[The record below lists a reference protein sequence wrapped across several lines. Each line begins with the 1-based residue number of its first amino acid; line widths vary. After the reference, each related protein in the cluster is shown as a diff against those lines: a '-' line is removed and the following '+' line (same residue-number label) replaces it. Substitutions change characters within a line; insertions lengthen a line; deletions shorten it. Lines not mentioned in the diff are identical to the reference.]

1 MTCGPVGTSRVA
13 SKWGDRI
20 PHVVKAGDVGA
31 SGDALIVQSVAIDR
45 GDNDD
50 IWIVNGKPGMP
61 ENSQPTPVGCAGNSE
76 IPTNSAGMTKAVGR
90 FGVRLRISRKALNNS
105 DPRFP
110 PCGDLC
116 ISPLRPPC
124 GGDAEG

>member
-1 MTCGPVGTSRVA
+1 MTSDITDRFKVIDVDTHISEPEDLWTSRGSA
-13 SKWGDRI
+13 TWGDPI

-61 ENSQPTPVGCAGNSE
+61 ESSQPTPVGCVGNSE
-76 IPTNSAGMTKAVGR
+76 IPTNRVGMTKALGR
-90 FGVRLRISRKALNNS
+90 FGVRLRISSVLSREY
-105 DPRFP
+105 
-110 PCGDLC
+110 G
-116 ISPLRPPC
+116 
-124 GGDAEG
+124 